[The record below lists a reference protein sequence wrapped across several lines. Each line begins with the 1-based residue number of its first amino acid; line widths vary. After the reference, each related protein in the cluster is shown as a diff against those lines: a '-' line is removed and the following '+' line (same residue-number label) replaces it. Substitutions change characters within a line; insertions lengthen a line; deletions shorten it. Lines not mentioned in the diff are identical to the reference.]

1 MRARARSMRHALLAC
16 VLPAAG
22 ALAQTAPSLPQAGEA
37 QPLPLPPAPVAP
49 TAEPP
54 PRMTWDLTTTHSAL
68 SAGLPEGW
76 AQNLRGAIAIAPG
89 HALLLDL
96 LNERKFGADGGV
108 AAATYTV
115 DLSENWYLSHTLAA
129 GHGGPNWANGRFDL
143 QVSRKWLARRQL
155 VTSAGVYKALFDNDR
170 SDEGVRLS
178 MAWYLQAPVVIEGG
192 VVLNVSQP
200 GAVFSYMPYAAVTV
214 GREGDQYVSARIS
227 SGTEAYQAIGTQ
239 AQLVDFRSSSV
250 SLGWRRWFGPRWGL
264 SAQGEYYRNPT
275 YHRRTL
281 GVGLFAQF

>member
-16 VLPAAG
+16 VLPAAS
-22 ALAQTAPSLPQAGEA
+22 ALAQTVDTLPPQAE
-37 QPLPLPPAPVAP
+37 PLPAAGVDLAR
-49 TAEPP
+49 T
-54 PRMTWDLTTTHSAL
+54 TWDLITTHSAL
-68 SAGLPEGW
+68 NAGLPEGW
-76 AQNLRGAIAIAPG
+76 AQNLRGAITIAPG
-89 HALLLDL
+89 HTLLLDL

-129 GHGGPNWANGRFDL
+129 GHGGPNWANGRVDL
-143 QVSRKWLARRQL
+143 QLSRKWLSRKQL
-155 VTSAGVYKALFDNDR
+155 VTSAGAYRAVFDNNR
-170 SDEGVRLS
+170 SDAGVRLS
-178 MAWYLQAPVVIEGG
+178 MALYLEAPVVLEGG
-192 VVLNVSQP
+192 VTLNVSQP
-200 GAVFSYMPYAAVTV
+200 GGVFSYMPYAAVTV

-250 SLGWRRWFGPRWGL
+250 SLGWRRWLGPRWGL